1 MNQKEN
7 MAGAKIVKQAW
18 GKLRRTLLGAAI
30 ALIGALQPA
39 AGQQVDTMDA
49 PRDITI
55 GILASEGIT
64 RALDSWLPM
73 AAALNTA
80 AQGAQLNYRFKIAP
94 YTDATMINKIS
105 QGALDFFLVDP
116 AAFVVA
122 EVESNARPLL
132 SVAQMWEGQ
141 VYDKTSVVVFTTADS
156 DIRAIPDI
164 AGRSIMGVSAD
175 EMTGWKL
182 ALQEF
187 RKYRLDIDDIAS
199 RALFSGGN
207 QREVVYAVQAG
218 LVDVGV
224 VRAGVLEGLAR
235 DGVIDMNDFRPVSP
249 VDHPGYPFWAST
261 MSYPD
266 WVLGTIPGVP
276 QAALTILVDTLLG
289 QDTGS
294 PEAIAAGGTVW
305 LPPQNYQSVHELLI
319 SLRARPYENYL
330 QRSALRIASTY
341 KWLVLGTL
349 LLIVFSLLFLIFQL
363 RENARQAHARKD
375 VLKSE
380 VRSKQFYRNA
390 VEAHTVFCMLNQNG
404 AITHVN
410 DQFVQASGRSR
421 EALISTPLVDVM
433 DAGNRGVLTGDVL
446 PAMMSGTPW
455 KGTIVLHKTD
465 GKAVWL
471 QCSFIPITDG
481 EKQLREIAIVASDMT
496 KTREGVSEARFNN
509 TLELL
514 QDHVVVFQPQT
525 YAVMYA
531 NASVARHL
539 MRHDESDDWR
549 GKSLSDLIGKRDYDS
564 LRERCAGLIK
574 GPERRVTWEVEAKS
588 GITYDISLEYVCPAQ
603 DEPRFIAIYRD
614 VSQRKVAEKA
624 KTEFLSTVSHE
635 LRTPLTSIKGALGLV
650 LSGATGQLPDK
661 MKGLITIAA
670 SSCDRLILLINSIL
684 DMEKIETG
692 TLDFRMKTLNLS
704 ETLNTA
710 LVPNQLYAE
719 RAGVSLRRVDTPD
732 DDVMLTYGDSKRLVQ
747 VLDNLLSNAVKFSEH
762 GGEILIALHAVGDQ
776 LRISIRDFG
785 TGIQAAAQASVFE
798 KFTQGDSSDSRSKGG
813 TGLGLTIAKVI
824 IDHHQGQIT
833 FFSREDVGTEIII
846 SLPRLAQE
854 DAPAPDTPVQ
864 VAPPTAFSAALE
876 QQARKTPS
884 VIKKTAAEHLV
895 QQITRAGY
903 GPEFELGKA
912 DVGRLAAGVEIV
924 GAPLLNKWITQNER
938 DTLSQLIGAGAI
950 ADAAVCVIEAA
961 SDTDHSAAGSAST
974 AVAQLRAWF
983 ATCAE
988 PIGNP
993 AQPLTIAAVD
1003 HPDVASWLE
1012 TESIVTFDDTVDL
1025 AKSVATSQ
1033 ADVVLTFAINDGS
1046 ASVMAVPT
1054 SQGLMPSGW
1063 PVCVLVIRNVEN
1075 KNSLGV
1081 VSKFSSGR

>member
-1 MNQKEN
+1 M
-7 MAGAKIVKQAW
+7 
-18 GKLRRTLLGAAI
+18 
-30 ALIGALQPA
+30 
-39 AGQQVDTMDA
+39 
-49 PRDITI
+49 
-55 GILASEGIT
+55 
-64 RALDSWLPM
+64 
-73 AAALNTA
+73 
-80 AQGAQLNYRFKIAP
+80 
-94 YTDATMINKIS
+94 
-105 QGALDFFLVDP
+105 
-116 AAFVVA
+116 
-122 EVESNARPLL
+122 
-132 SVAQMWEGQ
+132 
-141 VYDKTSVVVFTTADS
+141 
-156 DIRAIPDI
+156 
-164 AGRSIMGVSAD
+164 
-175 EMTGWKL
+175 
-182 ALQEF
+182 
-187 RKYRLDIDDIAS
+187 
-199 RALFSGGN
+199 
-207 QREVVYAVQAG
+207 
-218 LVDVGV
+218 
-224 VRAGVLEGLAR
+224 
-235 DGVIDMNDFRPVSP
+235 
-249 VDHPGYPFWAST
+249 
-261 MSYPD
+261 
-266 WVLGTIPGVP
+266 
-276 QAALTILVDTLLG
+276 
-289 QDTGS
+289 
-294 PEAIAAGGTVW
+294 
-305 LPPQNYQSVHELLI
+305 
-319 SLRARPYENYL
+319 
-330 QRSALRIASTY
+330 
-341 KWLVLGTL
+341 
-349 LLIVFSLLFLIFQL
+349 
-363 RENARQAHARKD
+363 
-375 VLKSE
+375 
-380 VRSKQFYRNA
+380 
-390 VEAHTVFCMLNQNG
+390 
-404 AITHVN
+404 
-410 DQFVQASGRSR
+410 
-421 EALISTPLVDVM
+421 
-433 DAGNRGVLTGDVL
+433 
-446 PAMMSGTPW
+446 
-455 KGTIVLHKTD
+455 
-465 GKAVWL
+465 
-471 QCSFIPITDG
+471 
-481 EKQLREIAIVASDMT
+481 
-496 KTREGVSEARFNN
+496 
-509 TLELL
+509 
-514 QDHVVVFQPQT
+514 
-525 YAVMYA
+525 
-531 NASVARHL
+531 
-539 MRHDESDDWR
+539 
-549 GKSLSDLIGKRDYDS
+549 
-564 LRERCAGLIK
+564 
-574 GPERRVTWEVEAKS
+574 
-588 GITYDISLEYVCPAQ
+588 
-603 DEPRFIAIYRD
+603 
-614 VSQRKVAEKA
+614 SQRKVAEKA

-732 DDVMLTYGDSKRLVQ
+732 DDVLLTYGDSKRLVQ

>member
-7 MAGAKIVKQAW
+7 MAGAKIVKQGW

-39 AGQQVDTMDA
+39 AGQQADTMDA

-80 AQGAQLNYRFKIAP
+80 AQGAELNYRFKIAP

-224 VRAGVLEGLAR
+224 VRAGVLEALAR

-261 MSYPD
+261 MLYPD
-266 WVLGTIPGVP
+266 WVGTIPGVP

-305 LPPQNYQSVHELLI
+305 LPPQNYQSVRELLI

-732 DDVMLTYGDSKRLVQ
+732 DDVLLTYGDSKRLVQ
-747 VLDNLLSNAVKFSEH
+747 VLDNLFSNAVKFSEH

-961 SDTDHSAAGSAST
+961 SDTDHSAAASAST